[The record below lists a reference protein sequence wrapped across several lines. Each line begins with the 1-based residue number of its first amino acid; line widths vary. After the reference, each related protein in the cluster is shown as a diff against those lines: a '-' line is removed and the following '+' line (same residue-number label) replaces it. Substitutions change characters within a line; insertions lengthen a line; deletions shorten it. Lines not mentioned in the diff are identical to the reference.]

1 MNNEWPDAL
10 SSLFLNAREF
20 IRAHTYTVT
29 LATGYVDYFTDF
41 DMDVVYGGVNYRSD
55 GLKFEGVHRI
65 VQIGTKAQEQKI
77 KIGCTPTDTLAG
89 SLFLASLTQGL
100 LDGAVIEQ
108 DVVAWPVVTGD
119 TWLDVT
125 SAPPLVGPY
134 NRLRVGKIDK
144 IGYDHVE
151 LTLVDWLKLWDIQM
165 PHRYCQPTCQW
176 KLYSSFT
183 DPNTGQPDGCTMVA
197 SSFST
202 TGTVDTTITGTT
214 PAVVPVAGGIS
225 TDYFNG
231 TVISNNGISEDQRPT
246 YALGK
251 LVFTSGLLTGQQFRI
266 SNNDAT
272 SLYLSKPLK
281 LQPQAGDTFTMT
293 AGCYKDVPACGT
305 KFGTGAS
312 DNTYEAATGIEDVS
326 GNLANFTGYKWV
338 PSESIGI

>member
-1 MNNEWPDAL
+1 MNNEWPSAL
-10 SSLFLNAREF
+10 YDLFLNAREF

-29 LATGYVDYFTDF
+29 LATGFVDYFTDF

-65 VQIGTKAQEQKI
+65 IQVGTKTQEQKI

-100 LDGAVIEQ
+100 LDGATIEQ
-108 DVVAWPVVTGD
+108 DIVAWPVVTGD
-119 TWLDVT
+119 TWRDTAGV
-125 SAPPLVGPY
+125 APLVGPY

-165 PHRYCQPTCQW
+165 PHRYYQPTCQW

-183 DPNTGQPDGCTMVA
+183 DPNTGLADGCTMVA
-197 SSFST
+197 SNFST
-202 TGTVDTTITGTT
+202 TGTVDATLSATA
-214 PAVVPVAGGIS
+214 PAVIPVVDGI
-225 TDYFNG
+225 TVDYYNG
-231 TVISNNGISEDQRPT
+231 TVISNGGISEDQRPT
-246 YALGK
+246 YAQGK
-251 LVFTSGLLTGQQFRI
+251 ILFTSGQLTGQQFRI
-266 SNNDAT
+266 VNNDDT
-272 SLYLSKPLK
+272 NLYLARPLE
-281 LQPQAGDTFTMT
+281 LQPMPGDTFTMT
-293 AGCYKDVPACGT
+293 AGCYKDVPACGV

-312 DNTYEAATGIEDVS
+312 DNTYEAATGIENVS
-326 GNLANFTGYKWV
+326 GNLANFTGYRWV